1 MSTSPPHRPVLI
13 ERLLEPAAYPHP
25 TAGIRLVETHISWV
39 ILTGPF
45 AYKLKKPVTLGF
57 VDYGTLDLRRRS
69 CVGEVAVSGRFAPE
83 LYLGVVPITGT
94 AAAPR
99 VDGDGPPLEWAV
111 KLVQFDEA
119 DRLDARFEAGRLTA
133 ADCRTLG
140 AAIAATEE
148 RLPVAGPET
157 PWGTADAVLAAAA
170 INLAALRAELPEA
183 AAAVDGLGAWLRERL
198 ATHGPLLAARKAAG
212 RVRACHGDL
221 HLANVVLHEGRMTPF
236 DAIEFNEN
244 LRWIDVAND
253 VAFLTMDLQSRGRPD
268 LAAQVVSSWAEAA
281 DDHAALSLLPIY
293 EAYRA
298 IVRGSIAAI
307 RAGQG
312 SAAARAEAL
321 RYLDLAGR
329 LTRRRRPALVVT
341 CGVSGS
347 GKSTVAA
354 ELVGALPAVRIRSDV
369 ERKRLAGM
377 RATDRPGDDEAAAA
391 LYGEAR
397 TRLVYERL
405 AALADA
411 SLAAGVSVV
420 IDAACTKRWQRRLLA
435 DVARARGVPLVV
447 IAFDLPTAAAMA
459 RVEARR
465 AGGEDP
471 SDASADVVRAQVAA
485 MEPIG
490 DDEVAAWR
498 TVVGVPAADAEAG
511 PAAAVARVV
520 RARDDLLSRAER

>member
-1 MSTSPPHRPVLI
+1 
-13 ERLLEPAAYPHP
+13 
-25 TAGIRLVETHISWV
+25 
-39 ILTGPF
+39 
-45 AYKLKKPVTLGF
+45 
-57 VDYGTLDLRRRS
+57 
-69 CVGEVAVSGRFAPE
+69 
-83 LYLGVVPITGT
+83 
-94 AAAPR
+94 
-99 VDGDGPPLEWAV
+99 
-111 KLVQFDEA
+111 
-119 DRLDARFEAGRLTA
+119 
-133 ADCRTLG
+133 
-140 AAIAATEE
+140 
-148 RLPVAGPET
+148 
-157 PWGTADAVLAAAA
+157 
-170 INLAALRAELPEA
+170 
-183 AAAVDGLGAWLRERL
+183 
-198 ATHGPLLAARKAAG
+198 
-212 RVRACHGDL
+212 
-221 HLANVVLHEGRMTPF
+221 
-236 DAIEFNEN
+236 
-244 LRWIDVAND
+244 

-411 SLAAGVSVV
+411 SLAAGASVV